1 MCGHSVLAASPLS
14 SARASMPAMEGL
26 QDPDGSVTLRISQ
39 AEAVELHQAIAGTEF
54 ELAEIELR
62 QPVEQK
68 VFSDVQQALVSL
80 IPGLGTDEY
89 QATVDRAYAEI
100 DPTPY

>member
-1 MCGHSVLAASPLS
+1 
-14 SARASMPAMEGL
+14 MEGL

-39 AEAVELHQAIAGTEF
+39 AGAVVLHQAIAGTEF
-54 ELAEIELR
+54 ENELAEIELR